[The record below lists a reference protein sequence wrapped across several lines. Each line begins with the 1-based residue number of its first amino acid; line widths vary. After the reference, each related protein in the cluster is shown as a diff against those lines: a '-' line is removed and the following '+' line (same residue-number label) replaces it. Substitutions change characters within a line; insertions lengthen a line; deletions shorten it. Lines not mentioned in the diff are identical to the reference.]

1 MARRLSEKRYAW
13 ITRAALTSLVI
24 IVITGAAVRL
34 TGSGLGCSDWPRCN
48 EEKFVDVSSFHGA
61 IEQLNRLF
69 TGVVTVLVMAS
80 VLAARFLVERRRDLE
95 RLAWLLVVGVV
106 GQIVLGG
113 VVVLT
118 DLNPVANQGHF
129 LLSMFLVAT
138 GLILVKK
145 AGGREASI
153 ATTLRIRRLVRLV
166 AALAGMAIVTGTVV
180 TGAGPHAGDEKAP
193 RLDVAIT
200 TAARIHGIA
209 VFTTLVAIVVLLVAI
224 RRSSFG
230 TLHSAIEV
238 LLVLGVLQATVG
250 YVQYFNDIPAAL
262 VGIHI
267 ALATAF
273 FLAIVNLWWVAG
285 RTRNQIEDERVAI
298 VSR

>member
-95 RLAWLLVVGVV
+95 RLAWLLVLGVI

-145 AGGREASI
+145 AGGRDASI
-153 ATTLRIRRLVRLV
+153 ATTHRIRR
-166 AALAGMAIVTGTVV
+166 
-180 TGAGPHAGDEKAP
+180 
-193 RLDVAIT
+193 
-200 TAARIHGIA
+200 
-209 VFTTLVAIVVLLVAI
+209 
-224 RRSSFG
+224 
-230 TLHSAIEV
+230 
-238 LLVLGVLQATVG
+238 
-250 YVQYFNDIPAAL
+250 
-262 VGIHI
+262 
-267 ALATAF
+267 
-273 FLAIVNLWWVAG
+273 
-285 RTRNQIEDERVAI
+285 RNE
-298 VSR
+298 VSRMMIVESPPTARRWRPGS

>member
-145 AGGREASI
+145 ASGREASI
-153 ATTLRIRRLVRLV
+153 ASTVRIRRLVRLV
-166 AALAGMAIVTGTVV
+166 AAFAGMAIVTGTVV

-193 RLDVAIT
+193 
-200 TAARIHGIA
+200 
-209 VFTTLVAIVVLLVAI
+209 
-224 RRSSFG
+224 
-230 TLHSAIEV
+230 
-238 LLVLGVLQATVG
+238 
-250 YVQYFNDIPAAL
+250 
-262 VGIHI
+262 
-267 ALATAF
+267 
-273 FLAIVNLWWVAG
+273 
-285 RTRNQIEDERVAI
+285 
-298 VSR
+298 

>member
-1 MARRLSEKRYAW
+1 MARRLSDKRYAW

-48 EEKFVDVSSFHGA
+48 DEKFVDVSSFHGA

-95 RLAWLLVVGVV
+95 RLAWLLVLGVI

-129 LLSMFLVAT
+129 LLSL
-138 GLILVKK
+138 
-145 AGGREASI
+145 
-153 ATTLRIRRLVRLV
+153 
-166 AALAGMAIVTGTVV
+166 
-180 TGAGPHAGDEKAP
+180 
-193 RLDVAIT
+193 
-200 TAARIHGIA
+200 
-209 VFTTLVAIVVLLVAI
+209 
-224 RRSSFG
+224 
-230 TLHSAIEV
+230 
-238 LLVLGVLQATVG
+238 
-250 YVQYFNDIPAAL
+250 
-262 VGIHI
+262 I
-267 ALATAF
+267 ALSPR
-273 FLAIVNLWWVAG
+273 WW
-285 RTRNQIEDERVAI
+285 TP
-298 VSR
+298 